1 MISCLPL
8 ATCDNIY
15 FWACAAKH
23 RHRVF
28 RCNLPQRELA
38 QDFCYNPSREVVI
51 HSNLL
56 FLSELIAHFFCKA
69 EHVFD
74 VEYFA
79 IIENSLAA
87 DAPEYLMLIGG
98 DD

>member
-1 MISCLPL
+1 MKDAKGLVRNAVEHGS
-8 ATCDNIY
+8 
-15 FWACAAKH
+15 AAH
-23 RHRVF
+23 PVAAWPE
-28 RCNLPQRELA
+28 CNGGHARIIIFAFL
-38 QDFCYNPSREVVI
+38 V
-51 HSNLL
+51 LL
-56 FLSELIAHFFCKA
+56 KLIADFFCKA

-98 DD
+98 NH